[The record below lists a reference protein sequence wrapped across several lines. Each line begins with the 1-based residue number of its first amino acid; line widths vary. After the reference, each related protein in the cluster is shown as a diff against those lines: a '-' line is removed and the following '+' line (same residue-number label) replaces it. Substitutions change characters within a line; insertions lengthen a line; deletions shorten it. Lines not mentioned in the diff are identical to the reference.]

1 MRRGSVLA
9 DLVADH
15 AADDT
20 PGDRTA
26 DIAGD
31 RSACRGGHA
40 RADAVQ

>member
-9 DLVADH
+9 NLVADH

-20 PGDRTA
+20 PRDCTA

-31 RSACRGGHA
+31 RSACRGAHT